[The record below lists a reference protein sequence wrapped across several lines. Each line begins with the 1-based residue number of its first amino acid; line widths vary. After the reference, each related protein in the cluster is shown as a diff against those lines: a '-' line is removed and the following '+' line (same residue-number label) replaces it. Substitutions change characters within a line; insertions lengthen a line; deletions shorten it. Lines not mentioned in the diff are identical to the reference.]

1 MKDEDGEEE
10 TARETLRSTAIEGT
24 STASVVSFFKVS
36 PGHSFLPTA
45 T

>member
-10 TARETLRSTAIEGT
+10 TASGTLRSTATEGT
-24 STASVVSFFKVS
+24 STASVFSFFKVS
-36 PGHSFLPTA
+36 PGHSLLPTA